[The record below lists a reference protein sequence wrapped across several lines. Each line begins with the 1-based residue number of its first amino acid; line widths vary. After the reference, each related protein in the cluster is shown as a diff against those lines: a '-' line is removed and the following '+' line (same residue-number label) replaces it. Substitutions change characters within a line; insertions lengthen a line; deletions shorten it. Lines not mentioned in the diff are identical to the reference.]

1 MDDDFDLEQAASML
15 VQQHGDDAAQY
26 AAQWATALIEAGNGQ
41 DARKFVRIVRAIRRL
56 TRSRKRLRLRSRP
69 RAGRRHA
76 G

>member
-69 RAGRRHA
+69 RVGRRHA